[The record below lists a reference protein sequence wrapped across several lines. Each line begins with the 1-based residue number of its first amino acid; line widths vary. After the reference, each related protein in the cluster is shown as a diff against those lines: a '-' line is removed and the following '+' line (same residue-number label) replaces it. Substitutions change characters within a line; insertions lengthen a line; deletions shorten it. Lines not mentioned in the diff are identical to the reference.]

1 MGEPLAEDP
10 GCQTGCVRWVVV
22 RQDVHGNRVDVTDFA
37 TESEAVA
44 LVETFESGYPHH
56 QGYFVER
63 RDVPARDNEH

>member
-1 MGEPLAEDP
+1 M
-10 GCQTGCVRWVVV
+10 TG
-22 RQDVHGNRVDVTDFA
+22 FA

-63 RDVPARDNEH
+63 RDAPVRDKEN

>member
-1 MGEPLAEDP
+1 
-10 GCQTGCVRWVVV
+10 VRWVVV
-22 RQDVHGNRVDVTDFA
+22 RQDVHGNRFDVRDFA

-63 RDVPARDNEH
+63 RDALSQG

>member
-1 MGEPLAEDP
+1 M
-10 GCQTGCVRWVVV
+10 RWVVV
-22 RQDVHGNRVDVTDFA
+22 RQDVHGNRVDVTGFA

-63 RDVPARDNEH
+63 RDAPVRDKEN